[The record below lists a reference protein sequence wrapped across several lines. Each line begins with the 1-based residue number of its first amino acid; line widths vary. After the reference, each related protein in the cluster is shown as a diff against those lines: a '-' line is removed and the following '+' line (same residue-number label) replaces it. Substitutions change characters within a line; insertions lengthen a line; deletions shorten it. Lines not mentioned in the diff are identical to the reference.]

1 MHKIMYYQ
9 IMAISVQSLFNSTAD
24 IYRLKMISGK
34 EWALRPV
41 SWMYYTEDVS
51 TLNFLRGGELVVT
64 TGMEI
69 GRLAENNGKNLES
82 YTVEYLSRLVNAVTE
97 QRASGLI
104 LNMGKYIQAVPEEII
119 QLCQR
124 LQLPL
129 LTMPWEIHIIDI
141 MQDYG
146 NRIVN
151 DRQKGNSLE
160 KTLFNAMFNHAEFNI
175 LELEN
180 TTFAGAKEFS
190 VILLEVPEILAEK
203 NEEDFT
209 RYMEYSFNLKT
220 GLLLG
225 EYSYFLYE
233 DKIVYIFHDDAHNHF
248 GQIEKAARKDKNFEC
263 MRISVSGVCSAAEEL
278 ADEFRHADLALKL
291 CDPDALTGDYN
302 KLGIFQLLGE
312 VQNRAVLERMYNDVL
327 GPLNVFGKEKLDDYL
342 NTLRLYLCSSGKVQ
356 KTAEEN
362 STHRNTVNY
371 RIRKICDT
379 LNIDLSNGET
389 RYMIQTALYIKDLL
403 KKSK

>member
-9 IMAISVQSLFNSTAD
+9 FMAISVQSLFNSTAD

-34 EWALRPV
+34 EGALRPV

-51 TLNFLRGGELVVT
+51 TLNFLRGGELVIT

-69 GRLAENNGKNLES
+69 GRLAENNGKNLEE
-82 YTVEYLSRLVNAVTE
+82 YTLAYLERLINAVTE
-97 QRASGLI
+97 QKASGLI
-104 LNMGKYIQAVPEEII
+104 LNMGKYIQTVPEEIV
-119 QLCQR
+119 QLCEKVK
-124 LQLPL
+124 LPL

-160 KTLFNAMFNHAEFNI
+160 KTLYNAMFKPEEFNV
-175 LELEN
+175 LQLEN

-190 VILLEVPEILAEK
+190 VILLEVPETLTEK
-203 NEEDFT
+203 NEEDFK
-209 RYMEYSFNLKT
+209 RYMDYSFNLRT
-220 GLLLG
+220 GLLAG
-225 EYSYFLYE
+225 EYSYFIYE
-233 DKIVYIFHDDAHNHF
+233 NKIVYVFHDDAHNHLK
-248 GQIEKAARKDKNFEC
+248 QIEKAARKDKNFEC
-263 MRISVSGVCSAAEEL
+263 MRLSVSGICSTAEKL
-278 ADEFRHADLALKL
+278 ADEFRHAELSLKL
-291 CDPDALTGDYN
+291 GNPETLTGDYN

-312 VQNRAVLERMYNDVL
+312 VQNRSVLVSVYNNVL
-327 GPLNVFGKEKLDDYL
+327 GPLNVFGKEKLEDYL
-342 NTLRLYLCSSGKVQ
+342 NTLRLYLSSSGKVQ

-389 RYMIQTALYIKDLL
+389 RYMIQTALYIKDMLE
-403 KKSK
+403 KI

>member
-1 MHKIMYYQ
+1 
-9 IMAISVQSLFNSTAD
+9 MAISVQTLFNSTAD

-34 EWALRPV
+34 EGALRPV

-69 GRLAENNGKNLES
+69 GRLADNNGKNQEE
-82 YTVEYLSRLVNAVTE
+82 YTVDYLSRLVNAVTE
-97 QRASGLI
+97 QKASGLI
-104 LNMGKYIQAVPEEII
+104 LNMGKYIQTVPEEII

-124 LQLPL
+124 FQLPL

-151 DRQKGNSLE
+151 DRQKGNNLE
-160 KTLFNAMFNHAEFNI
+160 KTLFNAMFNQAEFNI
-175 LELEN
+175 IQLEN
-180 TTFAGAKEFS
+180 TSFSGAKEFS
-190 VILLEVPEILAEK
+190 VILLEEPENFVEK
-203 NEEDFT
+203 TEEDLKH
-209 RYMEYSFNLKT
+209 YMDYSFNLRT
-220 GLLLG
+220 GLLAG
-225 EYSYFLYE
+225 EYCYFFYE
-233 DKIVYIFHDDAHNHF
+233 DKIVYVFHDDAHAHF
-248 GQIEKAARKDKNFEC
+248 GQIEKAARRDKNFEH
-263 MRISVSGVCSAAEEL
+263 MRLSVSGVCSAPEKL
-278 ADEFRHADLALKL
+278 ADEFRHAELALKL
-291 CDPDALTGDYN
+291 GNPETLSGDYN
-302 KLGIFQLLGE
+302 KLGIFQLFGE
-312 VQNRAVLERMYNDVL
+312 VQNRNVLESVYNNVL
-327 GPLNVFGKEKLDDYL
+327 GPLNVFGKEKLEDYL
-342 NTLRLYLCSSGKVQ
+342 NTLRLYLSSSGKVQ

-389 RYMIQTALYIKDLL
+389 RYMIQTALYIKDMLE
-403 KKSK
+403 KI